1 MVDAKERSTTMPK
14 TPKIVERADQP
25 YVGIRTN
32 VTMQQIGEKLPPLLG
47 EVFGWLD
54 ARGITPAGA
63 PFFKY
68 NVIDMA
74 GELEIEVG
82 VPLASTVAGDD
93 RVMNGVLP
101 AGRYV
106 SMWHIGHPDGLYEA
120 TSRLLAWGKEHG
132 VKWDASD
139 DQTHWGV
146 RLEAY
151 EDDPDDEPDLDK
163 WLTELRFRLA
173 D

>member
-1 MVDAKERSTTMPK
+1 MPK
-14 TPKIVERADQP
+14 TPKVVARADQP

-54 ARGITPAGA
+54 ARGIVPAGA

-68 NVIDMA
+68 NVIDME
-74 GELEIEVG
+74 GEFEIEVG
-82 VPLASTVAGDD
+82 VPLAAGVTGDD
-93 RVMNGVLP
+93 RVLAGVLP

-106 SMWHIGHPDGLYEA
+106 TMWHIGHPDGLMEA
-120 TSRLLAWGKEHG
+120 TGRLLAWGSEHG
-132 VKWDASD
+132 VKWDASA
-139 DQTHWGV
+139 DQRHWGV

-151 EDDPDDEPDLDK
+151 EDDPDDEPDMSK

-173 D
+173 G

>member
-1 MVDAKERSTTMPK
+1 MPK
-14 TPKIVERADQP
+14 TPKIVARADQP

-32 VTMQQIGEKLPPLLG
+32 VTMRQIGEKLPPLLG

-54 ARGITPAGA
+54 ARGVTPAGA

-68 NVIDMA
+68 NVIDME

-82 VPLASTVAGDD
+82 VPLATAVAGDG
-93 RVMNGVLP
+93 RVLAGVLP

-106 SMWHIGHPDGLYEA
+106 TMWHVGHPDGLYEA
-120 TSRLLAWGKEHG
+120 TGRLLKWGAEQG

-139 DQTHWGV
+139 DQKHWGA
-146 RLEAY
+146 RTESY
-151 EDDPDDEPDLDK
+151 EDDPDDEPDMDK

>member
-1 MVDAKERSTTMPK
+1 MSKM
-14 TPKIVERADQP
+14 PKIVELADQP
-25 YVGIRTN
+25 YVGIATS
-32 VTMQQIGEKLPPLLG
+32 VTMRQIGEKLPPLLG

-54 ARGITPAGA
+54 VRGIIPSGA

-68 NVIDMA
+68 NVIDME

-82 VPLASTVAGDD
+82 VPLATAVSGDD
-93 RVMNGVLP
+93 RVSAGVLP

-106 SMWHIGHPDGLYEA
+106 TVYHIGHPDGLAEA
-120 TSRLLAWGKEHG
+120 TGRLLAWAKDQGL
-132 VKWDASD
+132 KWDASD
-139 DQTHWGV
+139 DQRRWRA
-146 RLEAY
+146 RLEFY
-151 EDDPDDEPDLDK
+151 EDDPDDEPDMTK